1 MSEPEYNRQVFF
13 NLVQLIRLTLTG
25 LGKLSDAPD
34 WSTIFSMA
42 RGHMV
47 CALVAQSATSC
58 GCDQETAG
66 RFQEEQ
72 LKCLR
77 KTLCYAEERKQ
88 LFSDFD
94 RAGIYYIPL
103 KGIVIGPFYPVPNAR
118 EFADNDILVSGE
130 PDEVDEIFRSRGFD
144 KTSSGPVHDVY
155 QKEPF
160 YNFEIHHTLFD
171 KGVHD
176 LPIFEKIWD
185 RALPDGEGTCAYHFS
200 EADFYVYQLAHFQ
213 KHYFG
218 GGAGLRSFVDFYLID
233 RRISDESR
241 PEIDQAV
248 REAGLEDFQAF
259 CCHTTYAL
267 FEGDPCEIGKDDL
280 DYIASSCS
288 YGSLEH
294 MVRNQVGRVG
304 KRSYLFH
311 RIFPPYRTMKTIF
324 PFVRVV
330 PIFLPLGW
338 LVRWIRAVFS
348 PSRRRRTRQE
358 IRVLK
363 KSGER
368 G

>member
-1 MSEPEYNRQVFF
+1 MSEPELNRQAFLD
-13 NLVQLIRLTLTG
+13 LVQLIRLALTG
-25 LGKLSDAPD
+25 HGQLSEHPD
-34 WSTIFSMA
+34 WPKIFAMA

-47 CALVAQSATSC
+47 CALVAQCATSC

-72 LKCLR
+72 LKCLQ
-77 KTLCYAEERKQ
+77 KSLCYAEERKQ

-94 RAGIYYIPL
+94 RAGISYIPL

-118 EFADNDILVSGE
+118 EFADHDILVRGDAE
-130 PDEVDEIFRSRGFD
+130 KIDEIFLVRD
-144 KTSSGPVHDVY
+144 YVKNSSGPVHDVY
-155 QKEPF
+155 LKEPF

-171 KGVHD
+171 KGIHD

-185 RALPDGEGTCAYHFS
+185 RALPDGEGTCAYHLS

-233 RRISDESR
+233 RKVPEESR
-241 PEIDQAV
+241 SEIDQAV

-259 CCHTTYAL
+259 CRHTTYAL
-267 FEGDPCEIGKDDL
+267 FEGDPCEIGQDDL
-280 DYIASSCS
+280 DYIASSGS
-288 YGSLEH
+288 YGSLDH

-324 PFVRVV
+324 PFVRAV
-330 PIFLPLGW
+330 PILLPLGW